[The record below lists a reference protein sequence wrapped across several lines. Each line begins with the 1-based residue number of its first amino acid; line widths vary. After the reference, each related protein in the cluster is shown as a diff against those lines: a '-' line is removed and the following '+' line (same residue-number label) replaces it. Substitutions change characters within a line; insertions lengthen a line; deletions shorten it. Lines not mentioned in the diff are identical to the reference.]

1 MKADDSTA
9 MGDRALPGTFTTT
22 HWSVVMAVGQG
33 DSTQAT
39 EALQKLCQSYWYPLY
54 SYARGRG
61 HAKHD
66 AEDLIQGF
74 FAMLLKREALQKVV
88 PGRGKF
94 RSFLLTALNHYLADQ
109 HDWHQAQK
117 RGGGEAPISLDA
129 QDAEHRYQLEPKDGA
144 TPERLYERS
153 WATTL
158 IDRALEK
165 LRQDYEAEG
174 KRPLFEQ
181 LRCFVVA
188 GAESPRYAELG
199 PGLGLSEDA
208 VRKAVK
214 RLQARYGK
222 AIREEI
228 AHTVTSAGEIES
240 ELRHLCSVWTP

>member
-1 MKADDSTA
+1 MSGIESSTENVA
-9 MGDRALPGTFTTT
+9 ARAGVFATT
-22 HWSVVMAVGQG
+22 HWSVVLAAGQL
-33 DSTQAT
+33 DSTRAMVALEKLGQA
-39 EALQKLCQSYWYPLY
+39 YWYPLY
-54 SYARGRG
+54 DYVRQRGYTE
-61 HAKHD
+61 HD

-74 FAMLLKREALQKVV
+74 FFVLLKRQALHKVV
-88 PGRGKF
+88 QGRGKF
-94 RSFLLTALNHYLADQ
+94 RSFLLTMLNHFLADE
-109 HDWHQAQK
+109 HDRHQAQK
-117 RGGGEAPISLDA
+117 RGGGQSPISLDA
-129 QDAEHRYQLEPKDGA
+129 QEAEHRYQLEPKDGE
-144 TPERLYERS
+144 TPERLCERS

-199 PGLGLSEDA
+199 PRLGLSEDA

-228 AHTVTSAGEIES
+228 AQTVNTVSEIDE
-240 ELRHLCSVWTP
+240 ELRYLCSVFTA